1 MDGSKLSACLM
12 MLGVV
17 FSSAVLAA
25 AAPPDKKSDD
35 SGKMDGAKF
44 EPFKSESSTTAGNV
58 TVNGQAITYQA
69 VTGTLVVHPKD
80 WDDVPRPR
88 PRIGT
93 QSPRCWAGAGVA
105 GDIYTRRLDRH
116 RHYMNTTASAMAGW

>member
-1 MDGSKLSACLM
+1 

-17 FSSAVLAA
+17 FSSTAPAAGA

-44 EPFKSESSTTAGNV
+44 EPFKSESSTTAGSV

-80 WDDVPRPR
+80 WDDVPRDPKTDKPGMPAEDGGEPKNLNPSR
-88 PRIGT
+88 
-93 QSPRCWAGAGVA
+93 
-105 GDIYTRRLDRH
+105 
-116 RHYMNTTASAMAGW
+116 M